1 MNALII
7 IAIAV
12 AAAVIAGLTAH
23 LITKSNFSRRIAA
36 VTADKEAV
44 SGQLAEAQGNISRL
58 TGDVSARD
66 IKIQGLEK
74 DVLYKTQE
82 ADNAKTNFDERL
94 SQSEEQHQRHLADVK
109 AEAEKNLTELR
120 EQNAKAVRELKENY
134 EKSLADAKEAN
145 EKSLQQQI
153 AAVKAQISSESEK
166 VLKARQEEFTKK
178 AEESFSTIAGDF
190 NKNLK
195 DMKDAF
201 EANKKTQNDTSAE
214 LRTQIG
220 EAVKNLKDQ
229 TENVGAKADHIAS
242 ALRGQNKMQGCWGE
256 TQLNNILVAEGL
268 TEGRDFDKEETLRD
282 ELGIVIH
289 NEDTG
294 KRMRPD
300 FILHY
305 PDNTDIVVDCKVSLN
320 ALSDYFEAE
329 TDEARKEA
337 ANRNLKAV
345 KDQVDGL
352 SRKDYSSYLK
362 PGRKCLD
369 YTVMYVP
376 NVNAL
381 ILARQLDPHIISDAF
396 RKNVLITSEETLMPF
411 LRLVRTAWVNF
422 EQARNQ
428 EKIVNAAKLM
438 VDRVGLFC
446 ESYAKVGQKL
456 KDATNAFN
464 EGDAKLRENGRSI
477 LHAAHEVEALGVK
490 GRKMLPALIGE
501 VTIETDLIESPE
513 NQDAA

>member
-1 MNALII
+1 MDILYII
-7 IAIAV
+7 IV
-12 AAAVIAGLTAH
+12 AAAAVATLAIILGLKLSSAN
-23 LITKSNFSRRIAA
+23 KS
-36 VTADKEAV
+36 
-44 SGQLAEAQGNISRL
+44 ISKL
-58 TGDVSARD
+58 TGELGARD
-66 IKIQGLEK
+66 VRIQGLEK
-74 DVLYKTQE
+74 DVEY
-82 ADNAKTNFDERL
+82 
-94 SQSEEQHQRHLADVK
+94 
-109 AEAEKNLTELR
+109 KNLALS
-120 EQNAKAVRELKENY
+120 ELKENY
-134 EKSLADAKEAN
+134 EKSLEEAKEAN

-153 AAVKAQISSESEK
+153 AAVKAQITSESEK

-195 DMKDAF
+195 DMKEAF
-201 EANKKTQNDTSAE
+201 EANKKTQHDTSSE

-229 TENVGAKADHIAS
+229 TRSVGEKADHIAS

-256 TQLNNILVAEGL
+256 TQLHNILISEGL
-268 TEGRDFDKEETLRD
+268 AEGRDFDREETLRD
-282 ELGIVIH
+282 EMGIVIH

-305 PDNTDIVVDCKVSLN
+305 PDSTDIIVDCKVSLN
-320 ALSDYFEAE
+320 ALSDYLDAQ

-337 ANRNLKAV
+337 AARNLKAV
-345 KDQVDGL
+345 KDQVEGL

-362 PGRKCLD
+362 SGRKCLD
-369 YTVMYVP
+369 FTVMYVP

-396 RKNVLITSEETLMPF
+396 HKNVLITSEETLMPF

-446 ESYAKVGQKL
+446 ECYAKLGQKL
-456 KDATNAFN
+456 KDAASAF
-464 EGDAKLRENGRSI
+464 EDGDLKLRESGRSI
-477 LHAAHEVEALGVK
+477 LHAAHEVTALGVK
-490 GRKMLPALIGE
+490 GKKALPTMAGE
-501 VTIETDLIESPE
+501 RSFETETADDPE
-513 NQDAA
+513 EQPDSVL